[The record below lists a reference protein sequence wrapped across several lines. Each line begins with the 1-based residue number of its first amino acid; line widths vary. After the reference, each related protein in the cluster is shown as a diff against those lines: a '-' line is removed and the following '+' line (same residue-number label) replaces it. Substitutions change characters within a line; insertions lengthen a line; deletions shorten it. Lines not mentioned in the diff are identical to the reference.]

1 MPRTQPIRAARG
13 VRDLLPDA
21 LSTWREVLHAARRQA
36 ERYGYQE
43 IEVPVI
49 EQEALV
55 ERGVGGDTD
64 VVRKEIY
71 RIQPMAEGGGTPLV
85 LRPEATA
92 GMVRAYF
99 EGNLNQGPQPV
110 RLWTA
115 GAMFR
120 HDRPQA
126 GRYRQFQQYDV
137 EVIGDPG
144 AAFDAEVVELTWD
157 WYRELGVEGLTLELN
172 SIGDP
177 RCRPGYL
184 ERLRAYFRPYRDR
197 LGPDD
202 QRRLETNPL
211 RLLDSKEPEL
221 TGLKEEAPRITD
233 ALCEECA
240 AHWAEVQALLD
251 AAGIRYRL
259 NPYLV
264 RGLDYYTRT
273 VWEYQHEALGGAQNS
288 LGGGG
293 RYDGLAE
300 ALGYPPTPAVG
311 FAGGLDR
318 IVMVL
323 DAQRGGARPQAA
335 AALLLLPDGEG
346 LDGATAAVARCART
360 ATSVAAD
367 YSRRSL
373 RAKMRGASRSGAR
386 WVAIMNTDEA
396 SRRVVQLR
404 ELDSGEQREVGWED
418 LPRALT
424 SMDPPGD
431 QHERI

>member
-1 MPRTQPIRAARG
+1 MPRSQPIRAARG

-21 LSTWREVLHAARRQA
+21 LPTWREVLHAARCQA
-36 ERYGYQE
+36 ERFGYQE
-43 IEVPVI
+43 IEVPVV
-49 EQEALV
+49 EPEALV

-71 RIQPMAEGGGTPLV
+71 RIQPMVEGGGTPLV

-92 GMVRAYF
+92 GIVRAYF

-115 GAMFR
+115 GSMFR

-126 GRYRQFQQYDV
+126 GRYRQFQQFDV
-137 EVIGDPG
+137 EAIGDPG
-144 AAFDAEVVELTWD
+144 AAFDAEVVELTWG
-157 WYRELGVEGLTLELN
+157 WYRDLGVEGLTLDLN
-172 SIGDP
+172 SIGDA
-177 RCRPGYL
+177 RCRPAYL
-184 ERLRAYFRPYRDR
+184 ERLRDYFVAYRDR
-197 LGPDD
+197 LGADD

-211 RLLDSKEPEL
+211 RLLDSKEPALVEL
-221 TGLKEEAPRITD
+221 REGAPRITD
-233 ALCEECA
+233 FLCDECA
-240 AHWAEVQALLD
+240 AHWDEVRSLLD
-251 AAGIRYRL
+251 AAGIGYRL

-273 VWEYQHEALGGAQNS
+273 VWEYQHESLGGAQNS

-318 IVMVL
+318 IVLVL
-323 DAQRGGARPQAA
+323 DAQRGGPRGRPAA
-335 AALLLLPDGEG
+335 DLLLLPDGEG
-346 LDGATAAVARCART
+346 LGVAAATVARHART

-373 RAKMRGASRSGAR
+373 RAKMRAASRSGAR
-386 WVAIMNTDEA
+386 WVAIMNPDEA
-396 SRRVVQLR
+396 GRRVVQLR
-404 ELDSGEQREVGWED
+404 ELDSGEQREVTWAD
-418 LPRALT
+418 LPAALAPGT
-424 SMDPPGD
+424 HPGD
-431 QHERI
+431 LA